1 MKTYTATI
9 SHHSISR
16 ARKIEISANT
26 LTAAKSSA
34 TREFGGEQV
43 DYIIHLEETNGYGRW
58 SRRVGGGQW
67 VAH

>member
-9 SHHSISR
+9 IHHSISR
-16 ARKIEISANT
+16 ARKIEIVANT
-26 LTAAKSSA
+26 LTAAKSAA

-43 DYIIHLEETNGYGRW
+43 DYKIALEEVGGYGRW
-58 SRRVGGGQW
+58 MRRVGGGQW